1 MPTPSGNLPTPDF
14 TYDPATDLR
23 AGRRPYRSGTYRL
36 EAKPLGD
43 KLLIHNYG
51 HGGGGITMALG
62 CALEVRD
69 MVQASGRAP
78 EGTAVAVLGG
88 GVMENA
94 RFRAKNASSA
104 SCVAPFM
111 ATRP

>member
-51 HGGGGITMALG
+51 HGGAGVTLSWG
-62 CALEVRD
+62 CAAEV
-69 MVQASGRAP
+69 VGLAEGSGEER
-78 EGTAVAVLGG
+78 
-88 GVMENA
+88 
-94 RFRAKNASSA
+94 
-104 SCVAPFM
+104 
-111 ATRP
+111 